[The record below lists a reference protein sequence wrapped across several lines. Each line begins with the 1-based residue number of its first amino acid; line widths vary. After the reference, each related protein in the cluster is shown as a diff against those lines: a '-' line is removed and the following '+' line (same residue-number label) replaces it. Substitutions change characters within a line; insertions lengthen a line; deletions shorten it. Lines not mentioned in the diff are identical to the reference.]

1 MRSVIV
7 ASKQLWVGGRRR
19 HGPRTLA
26 RTQILDASTTPKD
39 NRLLAALPEAAYRRL
54 LPDLEA
60 TTLRVGEA
68 LFHPAG
74 QLQYAYFPTSA
85 VVTLSYGLEEG
96 GLMAKAWPVGR
107 EGLVGMSLFLGN
119 PKHDNR
125 DNRAEVQIAG
135 LAFRLPAAA
144 LLTEFKR
151 ASTFQHLLL
160 RYVFALVTQASQL
173 GLCNHYHSMEQRL
186 CRFFSRLF
194 DRVCGDE
201 VALTHAR
208 IAMLLGVRRVTIQE
222 LAMKLQSAGIIEYRW
237 GHIQLI
243 SRKKLEERS
252 CACDAIIR
260 RAFQAVCE
268 QGSAD
273 RRPR

>member
-1 MRSVIV
+1 
-7 ASKQLWVGGRRR
+7 
-19 HGPRTLA
+19 
-26 RTQILDASTTPKD
+26 LDTSTTPKD

-60 TTLRVGEA
+60 TTLGVGET
-68 LFHPAG
+68 LFRPAG

-85 VVTLSYGLEEG
+85 IVTLSYGLEKG
-96 GLMAKAWPVGR
+96 GVMAKAWPVGR

-119 PKHDNR
+119 PKR

-151 ASTFQHLLL
+151 ASAFQHLLL

-222 LAMKLQSAGIIEYRW
+222 VATKLQSAGIIEYQW
-237 GHIQLI
+237 GHIKLI
-243 SRKKLEERS
+243 SRKKLEQRS

-260 RAFQAVCE
+260 RAFQSVFE
-268 QGSAD
+268 QRCAD
-273 RRPR
+273 LRPR